1 MSYAQPW
8 SPVDAEMR
16 LRAIDAALDAA
27 VAEVKRARD
36 VEIKRYGEYKDAKTD
51 AILSDDCPPVTR
63 GGTTTAERDA
73 WVDREARRAEREYE
87 QAKRA
92 REDAIDDMFKLKDQG
107 MIVGKVSDLVRQA
120 YATAGVR

>member
-1 MSYAQPW
+1 MTYAQPW

-16 LRAIDAALDAA
+16 LRAIDAGLDAV

-36 VEIKRYGEYKDAKTD
+36 VELKHYRAFRDAKTD
-51 AILSDDCPPVTR
+51 ALLREDRPRVTR
-63 GGTTTAERDA
+63 GGTTTAELAA
-73 WVDREARRAEREYE
+73 WVDREVRDAEWDYE
-87 QAKRA
+87 QAKKA

-120 YATAGVR
+120 YATAGGR